1 MQTQPFVPTAEN
13 ALDYFNR
20 LAVADK
26 TIALLRK
33 QLASAELLS
42 AANLG
47 VLPILFTPGGTTGS
61 GDVAETYAN
70 MPAGPE
76 KTAYYARHASRLW
89 AKAEANAAAE

>member
-1 MQTQPFVPTAEN
+1 MENSPFIPTAEN

-47 VLPILFTPGGTTGS
+47 VLPVVFAPAASS

-70 MPAGPE
+70 MPPGP
-76 KTAYYARHASRLW
+76 ARMAFYARHADRLW
-89 AKAEANAAAE
+89 AKVEGNAAE